1 MLLYSLRETGVVDDY
16 YILLPYCLRCAFPSF
31 LPSSLPS
38 HTLCRPWL
46 QSEVNLAAPLFL
58 PFGFDYTIIY
68 LCRPPTERLSF
79 SATVCVCVCAPA
91 LLFWCFRGVLCAIQP
106 WVKVDSFLYYC
117 STISWGKESTTLL
130 GSLSIVLPYI
140 IQEQQ
145 QQQLL
150 ILQLLLLLLLE
161 CCILY

>member
-16 YILLPYCLRCAFPSF
+16 YIRTTVLSTLRVSF

-58 PFGFDYTIIY
+58 PFGFDYTTIY
-68 LCRPPTERLSF
+68 LCRPPTKRLSF
-79 SATVCVCVCAPA
+79 SATVGYMCVPQRY
-91 LLFWCFRGVLCAIQP
+91 CFDVSVVFSVRSNRGWKLIV
-106 WVKVDSFLYYC
+106 S
-117 STISWGKESTTLL
+117 SMSWGRESTTLL

-140 IQEQQ
+140 IQELQLQQ
-145 QQQLL
+145 QQ
-150 ILQLLLLLLLE
+150 QLLLLLLLE